1 MNIIKKYNITLKHD
15 NGKFKTLTTIIS
27 DNDNEEEDTKKAI
40 KMVCDM
46 EKAPENAVIKIKLIE
61 KIYV

>member
-1 MNIIKKYNITLKHD
+1 MDIIKKYNITLKHD
-15 NGKFKTLTTIIS
+15 NGKINILTTIIS

-40 KMVCDM
+40 KTACNM
-46 EKAPENAVIKIKLIE
+46 EKSPENAVIKIKLIK